1 MRLAK
6 ILILLVLCLAG
17 AQICPASETGSWKM
31 PAFIA
36 KDVLQPLKDD
46 EQELD
51 GYCLRLA
58 YPQIA
63 AIEKQPDGSQW
74 LLMADGRQVPFVLS
88 GAGDW
93 QMDDNMPVA
102 HTMAELYNLEPERPD
117 LAPGQAPGRKRSRF
131 LLEAL
136 YGNNASEVMKGLVST
151 KFRGR
156 KIALSRPAGQALAAA
171 IPELEALLAEKPHLA
186 PWLVPEGGFYWRKI
200 AGENPLSPHSYGI
213 AVDFGVKIAPYWR
226 WARINPHPKQK
237 SYPGEIVRIMEDNG
251 FIWGGKW
258 HEYDLMHF
266 EYRPELVCKAR
277 IKAMLGGISSSFPPE
292 SPESLG
298 KGRKHPL
305 ENAPGK

>member
-6 ILILLVLCLAG
+6 ILILLVLCFAG
-17 AQICPASETGSWKM
+17 VQICPASETGSWKM

-36 KDVLQPLKDD
+36 KDVLQTLKDD

-136 YGNNASEVMKGLVST
+136 YGNNASEVRKGLVST

-156 KIALSRPAGQALAAA
+156 KID
-171 IPELEALLAEKPHLA
+171 
-186 PWLVPEGGFYWRKI
+186 RK
-200 AGENPLSPHSYGI
+200 S
-213 AVDFGVKIAPYWR
+213 VV
-226 WARINPHPKQK
+226 
-237 SYPGEIVRIMEDNG
+237 
-251 FIWGGKW
+251 
-258 HEYDLMHF
+258 
-266 EYRPELVCKAR
+266 
-277 IKAMLGGISSSFPPE
+277 
-292 SPESLG
+292 
-298 KGRKHPL
+298 
-305 ENAPGK
+305 

>member
-1 MRLAK
+1 MRLSN
-6 ILILLVLCLAG
+6 ILIFLVLFLSG
-17 AQICPASETGSWKM
+17 AQICQASGTGSRKM
-31 PAFIA
+31 PDFIA
-36 KDVLQPLKDD
+36 NDVLQTLKND
-46 EQELD
+46 EHELD

-58 YPQIA
+58 YPQIV
-63 AIEKQPDGSQW
+63 AIEKKPDGSQW
-74 LLMADGRQVPFVLS
+74 LLMADGRQAPFVLP
-88 GAGDW
+88 GARDW

-102 HTMAELYNLEPERPD
+102 QTMAELYNLEPERPD

-136 YGNNASEVMKGLVST
+136 YGNNAAEVRKGLVST

-156 KIALSRPAGQALAAA
+156 NIALSRPAARALAAA
-171 IPELEALLAEKPHLA
+171 IPELEALLAEKPQLA

-200 AGENPLSPHSYGI
+200 AGENRLSPHSYGI

-237 SYPGEIVRIMEDNG
+237 SYPGEIVRIMEDHG

-266 EYRPELVCKAR
+266 EYRPELICKAR
-277 IKAMLGGISSSFPPE
+277 IKAMLRGISSSFSPQ

-298 KGRKHPL
+298 KGRKHTL

>member
-1 MRLAK
+1 MRLSN
-6 ILILLVLCLAG
+6 ILIFLVLFLSG
-17 AQICPASETGSWKM
+17 AQICQASGTGSRKM
-31 PAFIA
+31 PDFIA
-36 KDVLQPLKDD
+36 NDVLQTLKND
-46 EQELD
+46 EHELD

-58 YPQIA
+58 YPQIV
-63 AIEKQPDGSQW
+63 AIEKKPDGSQW
-74 LLMADGRQVPFVLS
+74 LLMADGRQAPFVLP
-88 GAGDW
+88 GARDW

-102 HTMAELYNLEPERPD
+102 QTMAELYNLEPERPD

-136 YGNNASEVMKGLVST
+136 YGNNAAEVRKGLAST

-156 KIALSRPAGQALAAA
+156 HIALSRPAARALAAA
-171 IPELEALLAEKPHLA
+171 IPELEALLAEKPQLA

-200 AGENPLSPHSYGI
+200 AGENRLSPHSYGI

-237 SYPGEIVRIMEDNG
+237 SYPGEIVRIMEDHG

-266 EYRPELVCKAR
+266 EYRPELICKAR
-277 IKAMLGGISSSFPPE
+277 IKAMLRGISSSFSPQ

-298 KGRKHPL
+298 KGRKHTL